1 MSLLN
6 HPKTVCAAALAF
18 ALLAATPTANA
29 DFPVVDLL
37 NLRQAI
43 SRLQQLSAMY
53 IQGKAQLQQV
63 QLQYNLAVRMAEDI
77 PNLPQR
83 YQATFAAWA
92 PISGPDT
99 LGNTSGWLAAENS
112 GGTSQAAQ
120 GYMNASAPLSA
131 YSAAQLAAL
140 PPQTQA
146 RLRAQYATMDMA
158 DTVQVN
164 SIATVGAIRAN
175 SEALQSRM
183 RQLDADSFSSD
194 PSMNTTAA
202 LLNKINAADDLI
214 LHSIQDS
221 NKLMAALAEEA
232 IIQQKAQQD
241 VSVGAVNA
249 SLYYRQQFPALMA
262 QMSQNMTQDLD
273 NFQFSTS
280 AGSN

>member
-1 MSLLN
+1 MNLLN
-6 HPKTVCAAALAF
+6 HPKAFCAAALAF
-18 ALLAATPTANA
+18 ALLAATPAANA

-53 IQGKAQLQQV
+53 IQGKAQLEQV

-77 PNLPQR
+77 PNLPRR
-83 YQATFAAWA
+83 YQATFAAWT
-92 PISGPDT
+92 PISGPNT
-99 LGNTSGWLAAENS
+99 FGNTSGWLAAENN

-120 GYMNASAPLSA
+120 GYMTASTPLSA
-131 YSAAQLAAL
+131 YSASQLAAL

-175 SEALQSRM
+175 SEALQGRM

-241 VSVGAVNA
+241 VTVGTTNA
-249 SLYYRQQFPALMA
+249 SLYYRQEFPTLMS
-262 QMSQNMTQDLD
+262 QMTQNMTQDLE
-273 NFQFSTS
+273 NFQFSTT
-280 AGSN
+280 GSNQ

>member
-1 MSLLN
+1 MNLLN
-6 HPKTVCAAALAF
+6 RPKIACVVALAF
-18 ALLAATPTANA
+18 ALLAASPGANA
-29 DFPVVDLL
+29 DLPVVDLV
-37 NLRQAI
+37 NLGQAI
-43 SRLQQLSAMY
+43 KRLQQLSEMY

-63 QLQYNLAVRMAEDI
+63 VLQYDLAVRMAENI
-77 PNLPQR
+77 PNLPLR

-99 LGNTSGWLAAENS
+99 FGNTSGWLAAENN
-112 GGTSQAAQ
+112 GGASLAAE
-120 GYMNASAPLSA
+120 GYTTASMPLSA
-131 YSAAQLAAL
+131 YSTAQLGAL
-140 PPQTQA
+140 PPQAQA
-146 RLRAQYATMDMA
+146 RVRAQYATMNMA

-183 RQLDADSFSSD
+183 NQLDADSFSSD

-232 IIQQKAQQD
+232 ILQQKAQQD
-241 VSVGAVNA
+241 LAVGRNNA
-249 SLYYRQQFPALMA
+249 SLYYSQQFPALMS
-262 QMSQNMTQDLD
+262 QMTQNMTEDLE
-273 NFQFSTS
+273 NFQFSTT
-280 AGSN
+280 GSIQ